1 MRPTTAE
8 SKTKVRFND
17 CDPFNHLNNSRYIDY
32 LIAAREDHLLE
43 VYGFDLYRHVQQTG
57 IGWVVGE
64 HRIAYVRPAVLMET
78 LVIRSTVI
86 EWQDAAIWVEMQM
99 WNEDKT
105 VLKCLL
111 WTCFVHVNMK
121 TGRKEGHP
129 ADLQEQFSGL
139 VAPGIKENGFEARV
153 AALRTA

>member
-1 MRPTTAE
+1 MKPGIAE
-8 SKTKVRFND
+8 STAKIRFND

-57 IGWVVGE
+57 MGWVVGE
-64 HRIAYVRPAVLMET
+64 HRIAYVRPALLMET
-78 LVIRSTVI
+78 VVICSLVI
-86 EWQDAAIWVEMQM
+86 EWQGDTIWVEMQM
-99 WNEDKT
+99 WNSDKT

-121 TGRKEGHP
+121 TGRKEQHP
-129 ADLQEQFSGL
+129 KDLEEQFVGL
-139 VAPGIKENGFEARV
+139 VIPGIKDKGFSARV
-153 AALRTA
+153 AALR